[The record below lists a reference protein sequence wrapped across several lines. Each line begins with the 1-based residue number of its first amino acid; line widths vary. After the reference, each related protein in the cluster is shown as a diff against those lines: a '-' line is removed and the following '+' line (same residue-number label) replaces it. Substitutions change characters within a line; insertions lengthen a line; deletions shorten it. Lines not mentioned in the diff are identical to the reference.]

1 MNAFLLGVLSSLAT
15 SALLLALSLLH
26 AARPLWWLTAACS
39 WFNGT
44 GLHRV
49 YRRQSSAERT
59 MRQDLARAQW
69 VKVIAGRGNILTRE
83 AFAPLWSGT
92 ISPASVQ
99 ILLPDPDTPNDSWLD
114 RRSHNVAR
122 FDPGFTPDLLRS
134 QVRANID
141 YLTQAAQ
148 THTGIWLRRYNLPH
162 TCRIIATDK
171 VAYLTFY
178 SDNAHGRNSPCLYAR
193 APGLLYTIALQ
204 QFDTAWANS
213 TEAPDPQHP

>member
-59 MRQDLARAQW
+59 MREDLARAQW

-134 QVRANID
+134 QVRANVD

>member
-49 YRRQSSAERT
+49 YRRQASAERT

-83 AFAPLWSGT
+83 AFAPLWSNT

>member
-1 MNAFLLGVLSSLAT
+1 MNTFLLGILSSLAT

-26 AARPLWWLTAACS
+26 ASRPMWWLTAACS
-39 WFNGT
+39 WFTGT

-49 YRRQSSAERT
+49 YRRQASAEHA

-69 VKVIAGRGNILTRE
+69 VKVMAGRGNILTRE
-83 AFAPLWSGT
+83 AFAPLWAGDV
-92 ISPASVQ
+92 SPASVQ
-99 ILLPDPDTPNDSWLD
+99 ILLPDPDTPHDSWLD

-141 YLTQAAQ
+141 YLTQAAHAQ
-148 THTGIWLRRYNLPH
+148 PGIRLRRYNLPH
-162 TCRIIATDK
+162 TCRVIATDK
-171 VAYLTFY
+171 AAYLTFY

-204 QFDTAWANS
+204 QFDTTWANS
-213 TEAPDPQHP
+213 TEAPLTQHP

>member
-1 MNAFLLGVLSSLAT
+1 MNTFLLGILSSLAT

-26 AARPLWWLTAACS
+26 AARPLWRLTAACS

-44 GLHRV
+44 GLHHV
-49 YRRQSSAERT
+49 YRRQASAEQT

-69 VKVIAGRGNILTRE
+69 VKVMAGRGNILTRE
-83 AFAPLWSGT
+83 AFTPLWSGT

-99 ILLPDPDTPNDSWLD
+99 ILLPDPDTPHDSWLD

-141 YLTQAAQ
+141 YLTQAAHAQ
-148 THTGIWLRRYNLPH
+148 PAIRLRRYNLPH

-204 QFDTAWANS
+204 QFDTTWTNS
-213 TEAPDPQHP
+213 TEAPLPRP

>member
-1 MNAFLLGVLSSLAT
+1 MNAFLLGILSSLVT
-15 SALLLALSLLH
+15 SALLLGLSLLR
-26 AARPLWWLTAACS
+26 ASRPLWWLTAACS
-39 WFNGT
+39 WFTGT
-44 GLHRV
+44 GLRRV
-49 YRRQSSAERT
+49 YRRQASAEHHMSR
-59 MRQDLARAQW
+59 DLARAQW
-69 VKVIAGRGNILTRE
+69 VKVMAGRGNILTRE
-83 AFAPLWSGT
+83 AFAPLWSGD

-99 ILLPDPDTPNDSWLD
+99 ILLPDPDTPHDSWLD
-114 RRSHNVAR
+114 RRSQNVAR
-122 FDPGFTPDLLRS
+122 FDPGFTADLLRS

-148 THTGIWLRRYNLPH
+148 ARCGIRLRSYNLPH

-178 SDNAHGRNSPCLYAR
+178 SDDAHGRNSPCLYAR

-213 TEAPDPQHP
+213 TEAPIRQHP

>member
-15 SALLLALSLLH
+15 SALLLVLSRLH

-49 YRRQSSAERT
+49 YRRQASAERA

-69 VKVIAGRGNILTRE
+69 VKVIAGRGNVLTRE

-99 ILLPDPDTPNDSWLD
+99 ILLPDPDTPHDSWLD

-122 FDPGFTPDLLRS
+122 FDPGYTPDLLRS

-148 THTGIWLRRYNLPH
+148 THTGLRLRRYNLPH

-213 TEAPDPQHP
+213 TEAPTPQHP

>member
-1 MNAFLLGVLSSLAT
+1 MNAFLLGILSSLAT

-49 YRRQSSAERT
+49 YRRQASAERT
-59 MRQDLARAQW
+59 LRQDLARAQW
-69 VKVIAGRGNILTRE
+69 VKVMAGRGNILTRE

-92 ISPASVQ
+92 SAPASVQ
-99 ILLPDPDTPNDSWLD
+99 ILLPDPDTPHDSWLD
-114 RRSHNVAR
+114 RRSHNVAH

-141 YLTQAAQ
+141 YLTQATHAQ
-148 THTGIWLRRYNLPH
+148 PAIRLRRYNLPH

-204 QFDTAWANS
+204 QFDTTWTNS
-213 TEAPDPQHP
+213 TEAPLTPRP